1 MPFDD
6 FKTLPEGLAVTP
18 TMQPVA
24 WAVPDR
30 DDGEIWY
37 VTMWRDE
44 AIRAAGG
51 NAFALIPLY
60 TLGVRLSGVAA
71 AAATAADV
79 ARSVAET
86 PDERHDAATCC
97 GERQEPDVGEG
108 WVGLGPDEI
117 LQADDEC
124 DVGGNC
130 RQWVPT
136 LRAGQR
142 VGIEDTYRRRV
153 TPDVPKAPQSRP
165 AETRDTSRQHVIDY
179 DRETRNWNERIA
191 KADAELARGAAIQSE
206 VARLRAENATLRS
219 EVERLRMT
227 PDELDFIRSA
237 TAELNPFT
245 WDMRIFR
252 NMLKRLGGDS

>member
-1 MPFDD
+1 M
-6 FKTLPEGLAVTP
+6 
-18 TMQPVA
+18 
-24 WAVPDR
+24 
-30 DDGEIWY
+30 
-37 VTMWRDE
+37 
-44 AIRAAGG
+44 
-51 NAFALIPLY
+51 
-60 TLGVRLSGVAA
+60 
-71 AAATAADV
+71 
-79 ARSVAET
+79 
-86 PDERHDAATCC
+86 
-97 GERQEPDVGEG
+97 VGHFG
-108 WVGLGPDEI
+108 HSH
-117 LQADDEC
+117 
-124 DVGGNC
+124 N
-130 RQWVPT
+130 R
-136 LRAGQR
+136 
-142 VGIEDTYRRRV
+142 YRRRV
-153 TPDVPKAPQSRP
+153 TPDVPEAPQSRP